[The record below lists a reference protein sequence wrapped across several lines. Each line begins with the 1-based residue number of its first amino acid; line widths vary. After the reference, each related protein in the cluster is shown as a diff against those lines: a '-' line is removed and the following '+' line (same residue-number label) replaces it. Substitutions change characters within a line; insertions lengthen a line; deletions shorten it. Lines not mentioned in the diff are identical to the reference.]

1 MFSKLLENDPS
12 RFIELLKSDQ
22 IFLDEA
28 IKSYL
33 DVKNVEDKEK
43 VFYEIV
49 KKLYLK
55 KEKKISEELLSP
67 FFNGNTEFIFDLYK
81 NGYVEA
87 KFPIVNKNKGKIARV
102 LVIKSEKS
110 YSNLE
115 SHLDKLKIIEN
126 LVGHNISMIF
136 DSKFVGN
143 SFMLAGA
150 LAALTSKIPSN
161 LAFSGELDENGV
173 IKKNLDGYTI
183 KERVCLENNLKLISA
198 FDIDNV
204 FELKEFFEEEKFH
217 IPVLMFFRREDEDYI
232 KFSYERLSKSVSKN
246 FSIKFANLFEK
257 VYDVKKVFTNKE
269 LSSLDEWKE
278 ALKEAKNF
286 LLKIISKG
294 GVPHIAIVGPS
305 AIAMALGIAI
315 GIQNPLVIYHK
326 QDEYYPVIDLTD
338 NLRKI
343 KNIKNRYEYLK
354 YSTFENGKN
363 CAYVIYLASHNP
375 FSSVRKFLKKN
386 SLNSKIILIEPIENK
401 GNLNIDT
408 WEKIVSEMMSITQN
422 VLYENHYENV
432 YFFLS
437 CPVAIA
443 FGFGMAFGDFAK
455 GSIFHYNKSD
465 DSYIEV
471 FGIEEIRGI

>member
-1 MFSKLLENDPS
+1 MFSKLLENDPHM
-12 RFIELLKSDQ
+12 FIELLKSDQ

-33 DVKNVEDKEK
+33 DVKNIEDKEK

-49 KKLYLK
+49 KKMYLK
-55 KEKKISEELLSP
+55 KEKKISEKLLSP

-87 KFPIVNKNKGKIARV
+87 KFPIVNKNEGKIARV
-102 LVIKSEKS
+102 MVIKSEKS

-126 LVGHNISMIF
+126 LVGHKLAVIF

-143 SFMLAGA
+143 SFMLATA
-150 LAALTSKIPSN
+150 LAALTSKIPGN

-173 IKKNLDGYTI
+173 IKRNLDVYTI
-183 KERVCLENNLKLISA
+183 KEGVCLENNLKLISA

-204 FELKEFFEEEKFH
+204 FELKEFFEEDKFH
-217 IPVLMFFRREDEDYI
+217 IPVLMFFRKEEEEYI
-232 KFSYERLSKSVSKN
+232 NFSYEKLSKSVSKR

-257 VYDVKKVFTNKE
+257 VYDVKKFFVTKE
-269 LSSLDEWKE
+269 LSSLDEWKKV
-278 ALKEAKNF
+278 LKEAKAF
-286 LLKIISKG
+286 LLKIISNG
-294 GVPHIAIVGPS
+294 GIPHIAVVGPS

-343 KNIKNRYEYLK
+343 KNIKNSYEYLK
-354 YSTFENGKN
+354 YSIFDKGKN
-363 CAYVIYLASHNP
+363 CAYIVYLASHNP
-375 FSSVRKFLKKN
+375 FSSAKKFLENN
-386 SLNSKIILIEPIENK
+386 SLDSKMILIEPIENK

-408 WEKIVSEMMSITQN
+408 WEKIVSELMSITQN
-422 VLYENHYENV
+422 VLYDNYCENV
-432 YFFLS
+432 FFFLS

-443 FGFGMAFGDFAK
+443 LGLGMAFGDFAK
-455 GSIFHYNKSD
+455 GSIFHYNKVD

-471 FGIEEIRGI
+471 FKIEEIRGI